1 MTALRDWWSGTIIL
15 ALIVAIPI
23 LGHAQERSE
32 LIKVAA
38 PLTYIRVYADSLG
51 ASHFAA
57 DKVDFTLV
65 DYAPPAPAI
74 SVSEVAVAQGVM
86 FLSSPSGWF
95 GDWHPAPRRQ
105 YIFCM
110 SGEVEVEVSNGEIR
124 RFGPGSII
132 LVEDTVGQGHI
143 TRVVSTERVYLVAVA
158 LTGQ

>member
-74 SVSEVAVAQGVM
+74 SVSEVAAAQGVI

-110 SGEVEVEVSNGEIR
+110 SGEIEVEVSNGEIR

-143 TRVVSTERVYLVAVA
+143 TRVVSAERAYLVAVS